1 MFVFLFCAKWSE
13 KIKFV
18 CFICQ
23 YAPIWLLTFKTLESQ
38 QIDPEMSGSLNKNAE
53 IINT

>member
-1 MFVFLFCAKWSE
+1 MASDSKGKEL
-13 KIKFV
+13 
-18 CFICQ
+18 
-23 YAPIWLLTFKTLESQ
+23 YLTFKTLESQ